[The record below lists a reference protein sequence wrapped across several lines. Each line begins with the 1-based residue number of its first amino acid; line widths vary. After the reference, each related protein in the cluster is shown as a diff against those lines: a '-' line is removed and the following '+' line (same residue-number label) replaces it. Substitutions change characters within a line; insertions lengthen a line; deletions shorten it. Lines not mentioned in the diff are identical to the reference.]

1 MSARAAPPPLRSG
14 EAAEAAEA
22 EAAMSAPIIAIR
34 DLSKTFTLHRQPLL
48 ALSGVSLDVYP
59 QEFVSIVGRSGC
71 GKSTLVNIVGGLVPP
86 SGGTVVVMG
95 RPVIEPPEA
104 IGMVFQSPVLLPWRT
119 VLDNV
124 LLPVEILGLPREPAL
139 RTAGELLALAGLGG
153 FEGAYP
159 YALSGGM
166 QQRVAICR
174 ALVFDPPILIM
185 DEPFGA
191 LDAMTREEMGTELL
205 RIWQDRK
212 KTVLFVTHSISEA
225 VFLSDRVVVMTP
237 RPGRVCEVLP
247 IDLPRP
253 RDLRVRALPRFGE
266 YELRVRQLIFDPAH
280 A

>member
-1 MSARAAPPPLRSG
+1 MPAAV
-14 EAAEAAEA
+14 
-22 EAAMSAPIIAIR
+22 IATR
-34 DLSKTFTLHRQPLL
+34 DLGKTFVLNREPVQ
-48 ALSGVSLDVYP
+48 ALQGFSLEIYSR
-59 QEFVSIVGRSGC
+59 EFVSIVGPSGC
-71 GKSTLVNIVGGLVPP
+71 GKSTLVNIIGGLLPAS
-86 SGGTVVVMG
+86 SGEVTVQG
-95 RPVIEPPEA
+95 RPVTEPQEA

-124 LLPVEILGLPREPAL
+124 LLPIEILGLDRDAAL
-139 RTAGELLALAGLGG
+139 KTAQDLLALTGLQE
-153 FEGAYP
+153 FEHAYP
-159 YALSGGM
+159 RALSGGM

-205 RIWQDRK
+205 RIWQERR

-237 RPGRVCEVLP
+237 RPGRVCEILP

-253 RDLRVRALPRFGE
+253 RDLHVRAQPRFAE
-266 YELRVRQLIFDPAH
+266 YELRVRQRIFEQPH

>member
-1 MSARAAPPPLRSG
+1 MT
-14 EAAEAAEA
+14 
-22 EAAMSAPIIAIR
+22 APIIAIR
-34 DLSKTFTLHRQPLL
+34 DLSKTFTLNRQPLL

-71 GKSTLVNIVGGLVPP
+71 GKSTLVNIVGGLVAP
-86 SGGTVVVMG
+86 SAGEVFVMG

-139 RTAGELLALAGLGG
+139 RTAGELLALAGLQG

-159 YALSGGM
+159 HALSGGM

-191 LDAMTREEMGTELL
+191 LDAMTREEMGSELL
-205 RIWQDRK
+205 TIWQQRR
-212 KTVLFVTHSISEA
+212 KTVLFITHSISEA
-225 VFLSDRVVVMTP
+225 IFLSDRVVVMTP

-266 YELRVRQLIFDPAH
+266 YELRVRQLIFEPAH

>member
-1 MSARAAPPPLRSG
+1 MP
-14 EAAEAAEA
+14 
-22 EAAMSAPIIAIR
+22 APIIAIR
-34 DLSKTFTLHRQPLL
+34 DLSKTFTLNRQPLL
-48 ALSGVSLDVYP
+48 ALSAVSLDVYP

-86 SGGTVVVMG
+86 STGEVFVMG
-95 RPVIEPPEA
+95 RPVTEPPEA

-124 LLPVEILGLPREPAL
+124 LLPVEILGLPREAAL
-139 RTAGELLALAGLGG
+139 RTAGELLALAGLQG

-159 YALSGGM
+159 HALSGGM

-205 RIWQDRK
+205 TIWQQRR
-212 KTVLFVTHSISEA
+212 KTVLFITHSISEA
-225 VFLSDRVVVMTP
+225 IFLSDRVVVMTP
-237 RPGRVCEVLP
+237 RPGQIRDVIP

-253 RDLRVRALPRFGE
+253 RDLHVRAHPRFGE
-266 YELRVRQLIFDPAH
+266 YELRVRQLIFGSANG
-280 A
+280 

>member
-1 MSARAAPPPLRSG
+1 MPT
-14 EAAEAAEA
+14 
-22 EAAMSAPIIAIR
+22 PIIAIQN
-34 DLSKTFTLHRQPLL
+34 LSKTFVLNRAPLE
-48 ALSGVSLDVYP
+48 ALLGVSLEVYP

-71 GKSTLVNIVGGLVPP
+71 GKSTLINIVGGLLPASAGEVI
-86 SGGTVVVMG
+86 VQG
-95 RPVIEPPEA
+95 RPVTEPQEA

-119 VLDNV
+119 VLENV
-124 LLPVEILGLPREPAL
+124 LLPVEILGLRREPAL
-139 RTAGELLALAGLGG
+139 KMARDLLALTGLQR
-153 FEGAYP
+153 FERAYP
-159 YALSGGM
+159 RALSGGM

-191 LDAMTREEMGTELL
+191 LDAMTREEMGAELL
-205 RIWQDRK
+205 RIWQERR

-237 RPGRVCEVLP
+237 SPGRVCEVLP

-253 RDLRVRALPRFGE
+253 RDLHVRAQPRFGE
-266 YELRVRQLIFDPAH
+266 YELRVRQRIFEQPH